1 MTDLRSR
8 LSASCAQHVCQRC
21 NARSGQTATE
31 CGKCGQTFGPP
42 KCPGCGMEGKRMF
55 VEERELVNGELRPV
69 VVVKESW
76 DGVTCERYTATGL
89 EARGRTC
96 LKCHLEVIK

>member
-1 MTDLRSR
+1 
-8 LSASCAQHVCQRC
+8 
-21 NARSGQTATE
+21 
-31 CGKCGQTFGPP
+31 
-42 KCPGCGMEGKRMF
+42 MF